1 MPEWA
6 AAPAAW
12 LILIPLLWATLAFL
26 FGPRWGGRFALFG
39 ITVQSLCAMQLVAA
53 LDSGVTQVLPVGGWS
68 APLGIELHVD
78 GLAAL
83 MLLLTQVVA
92 LPLMLY
98 TRAWLGAADRAAGY
112 VWPLCGFMLA
122 ALHAL
127 FLAADLFNVYVALE
141 LLGLCAVALVAGD
154 GKPQQLRA
162 ALHYLLVSLLAAAA
176 YLLGVAL
183 FYAAY
188 GTVSIATLVAVMDA
202 QPPFAVV
209 LAGTLML
216 VGLMAKTA
224 LFPFH
229 FWLPPAHGS
238 APAPASALLSAL
250 VVKASFYVILRLR
263 LTVFA
268 EGDLTLDWLLAG
280 CGGAAILY
288 GSWRAFRCAELKMLI
303 AYSTVAQLGYLFL
316 IFPLLDT
323 RELALAAA
331 ALQMVAHALAKAA
344 LFAAAG
350 IVLVATGRDS
360 VAALAALAGRLP
372 VTWFAFGLAAVTLM
386 GLPPSGG
393 FLAKW
398 LLIDAAVAGEYW
410 LMVGLIISGGLLGA
424 AYLFRI
430 LKRAFAPQ
438 ASAAVLKPVPRIM
451 EWMAFL
457 LAAASVVIG
466 IEATAIVEILGLV
479 GST

>member
-1 MPEWA
+1 MSDWTA
-6 AAPAAW
+6 VPAAW

-26 FGPRWGGRFALFG
+26 FGPRWGSRLALVG
-39 ITVQSLCAMQLVAA
+39 TALQTLCAMQLVAA
-53 LDSGVTQVLPVGGWS
+53 LDSGTTQVLPVGGWS
-68 APLGIELHVD
+68 APLGIDLHVD
-78 GLAAL
+78 GLAAI
-83 MLLLTQVVA
+83 MLLLTQLIA
-92 LPLMLY
+92 LPLLLY
-98 TRAWLGAADRAAGY
+98 TRAWLGAAGREAGY
-112 VWPLCGFMLA
+112 VWPLWGFLVA
-122 ALHAL
+122 ALHAV
-127 FLAADLFNVYVALE
+127 FLAADLFNIYVALE
-141 LLGLCAVALVAGD
+141 LLGLCAVTLVASD

-183 FYAAY
+183 FYAVY
-188 GTVSIATLVAVMDA
+188 GTVSIATLITVMDG
-202 QPPFAVV
+202 QPPLAIV
-209 LAGTLML
+209 LAGALML
-216 VGLMAKTA
+216 MGLMAKTA

-238 APAPASALLSAL
+238 APAPVSALLSAL
-250 VVKASFYVILRLR
+250 VVKASFYIILRLR

-268 EGDLTLDWLLAG
+268 TGDLTFDWLLAA
-280 CGGAAILY
+280 CGGLAILY
-288 GSWRAFRCAELKMLI
+288 GSWRAFRSIELKMLV

-360 VAALAALAGRLP
+360 IDAVSAIAGRLP

-398 LLIDAAVAGEYW
+398 LLIDAAVAGDHW
-410 LMVGLIISGGLLGA
+410 LMVALIISGGLLGA

-430 LKRAFAPQ
+430 LMRAFAPQ
-438 ASAAVLKPVPRIM
+438 ASAVVLTPVPRIM
-451 EWMAFL
+451 EWTAFL
-457 LAAASVVIG
+457 LAAASIAVG
-466 IEATAIVEILGLV
+466 IEATAIADMLGLA